1 MAIFGMNG
9 LSALALDFLLIF
21 AVYGMK
27 PVAPSVKEVAAVSRV
42 VARKGL
48 TGNKEADARLVSDMR
63 SQIAQQLT
71 GKRYAGIKEKDVQAY
86 QAKPWLR

>member
-27 PVAPSVKEVAAVSRV
+27 PVALSVKEVESVSRV

-48 TGNKEADARLVSDMR
+48 SGNKEKDAGLVREIR
-63 SQIAQQLT
+63 STIAQQLT
-71 GKRYAGIKEKDVQAY
+71 GPRYAGVTQKEREAYAAKD
-86 QAKPWLR
+86 WLR